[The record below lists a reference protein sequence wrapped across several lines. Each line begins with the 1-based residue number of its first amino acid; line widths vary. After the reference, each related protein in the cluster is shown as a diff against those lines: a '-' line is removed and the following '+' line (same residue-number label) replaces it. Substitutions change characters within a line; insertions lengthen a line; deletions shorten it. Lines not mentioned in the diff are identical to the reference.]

1 MIKFVNYVR
10 SQVKDGNVKPDVES
24 PAAWEDDKFMQPVL
38 EDDALLFSVDE
49 LESMQADGASTGK
62 QPEASNERAATD
74 EVSQLKEQLSKLQS
88 KFDLYRE

>member
-10 SQVKDGNVKPDVES
+10 SQVKEGNAKPDVES

-49 LESMQADGASTGK
+49 LESMATDGNSSGK
-62 QPEASNERAATD
+62 QAEASRCP
-74 EVSQLKEQLSKLQS
+74 S
-88 KFDLYRE
+88 